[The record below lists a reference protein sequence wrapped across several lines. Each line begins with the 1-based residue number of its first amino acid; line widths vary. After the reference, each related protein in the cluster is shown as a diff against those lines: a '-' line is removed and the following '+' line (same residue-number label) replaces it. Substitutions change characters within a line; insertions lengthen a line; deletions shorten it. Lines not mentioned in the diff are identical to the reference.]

1 MKSDEP
7 RRNKVYQVCFNIAIF
22 DRNGRGGGGGGGG
35 RIQKPTGSIIK
46 AAHNLKIFV
55 MSASV
60 TPENQIEELLL
71 EDKRVTYLQIFQ

>member
-7 RRNKVYQVCFNIAIF
+7 RRNKVYQVCFNIAVF
-22 DRNGRGGGGGGGG
+22 DRNGGKT
-35 RIQKPTGSIIK
+35 QKPTGSIIK
-46 AAHNLKIFV
+46 AAHNLKIFI

-60 TPENQIEELLL
+60 TPDNQIEELLL

>member
-1 MKSDEP
+1 MNPGEIRYIRFVLTSQYLIEMEE
-7 RRNKVYQVCFNIAIF
+7 
-22 DRNGRGGGGGGGG
+22 GGG
-35 RIQKPTGSIIK
+35 IQKPTGSIIK